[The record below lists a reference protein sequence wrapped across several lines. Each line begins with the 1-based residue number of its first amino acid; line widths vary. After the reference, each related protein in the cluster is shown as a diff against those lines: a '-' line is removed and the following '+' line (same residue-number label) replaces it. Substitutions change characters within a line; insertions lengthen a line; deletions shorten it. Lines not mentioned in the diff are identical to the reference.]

1 MNERKE
7 ERKKIKRHFRHL
19 GITMLFQAGLL
30 WGVVG
35 VYLVVLTVQA
45 MLLHPDLTEQQLEAQ
60 VVTPVSESGWPMI
73 VAVLVAFIPLLIY
86 RKKKFFT
93 YDLRTTKRKITVKVF
108 ILGLI
113 VAIGLNVI
121 ISPVMYPVE
130 WLLNLFGYTAD
141 PSKEI
146 LEGSKTASMFVYT
159 CFFAPIF
166 EEFIYRGVVMRSL
179 ERFGSVFAITISALL
194 FSMMHGNIIQ
204 MPIAFAIGLVL
215 GYLAKTYTIWLTIL
229 IHCANNLLS
238 EGYSA
243 LPSAFWS
250 TIFDLIIT
258 AILISTVSVFLYKN
272 KHNIKELLSSIRQ
285 KLPEKRLWIY
295 FFTSIPMILLLLSNI
310 VVVIL
315 GIEKL

>member
-19 GITMLFQAGLL
+19 GITLLFQAGLL

-35 VYLVVLTVQA
+35 IYLIALTVQT
-45 MLLHPDLTEQQLEAQ
+45 LFLHPNLTEHQFETQ
-60 VVTPVSESGWPMI
+60 VTTSLVDSGWPMI
-73 VAVLVAFIPLLIY
+73 IAVLAAFIPLLIY

-93 YDLRTTKRKITVKVF
+93 YDLRTKKQKVTVKVF

-113 VAIGLNVI
+113 ATLGVNAI

-130 WLLNLFGYTAD
+130 WLLNLIGYTAD
-141 PSKEI
+141 PSREI
-146 LEGSKTASMFVYT
+146 LEGSKTTSMFVYT
-159 CFFAPIF
+159 CLIGPII
-166 EEFIYRGVVMRSL
+166 EEFIYRGAVMRSL

-194 FSMMHGNIIQ
+194 FGMMHGNIIQ
-204 MPIAFAIGLVL
+204 IPMAFSIGIVL
-215 GYLAKTYTIWLTIL
+215 GYLAKTYGIWLTVL
-229 IHCANNLLS
+229 IHMANNLFS
-238 EGYSA
+238 EGFSA
-243 LPSAFWS
+243 LPSAVWS
-250 TIFDLIIT
+250 TAFDIIMA
-258 AILISTVSVFLYKN
+258 AILMSTVSVLLYKN

-295 FFTSIPMILLLLSNI
+295 FFTSIPMILLLLSDS

>member
-35 VYLVVLTVQA
+35 VYLIVLTVQT
-45 MLLHPDLTEQQLEAQ
+45 LFLHPNLTEHQFEAQ
-60 VVTPVSESGWPMI
+60 VTTSLVDSGWPMI

-93 YDLRTTKRKITVKVF
+93 YDLRTVKHKVTIKVF

-121 ISPVMYPVE
+121 ITPVMYPVE
-130 WLLNLFGYTAD
+130 WLLNLIGYTAD
-141 PSKEI
+141 PSREI
-146 LEGSKTASMFVYT
+146 LEGSKTTSMFVYT
-159 CFFAPIF
+159 CLIGPII

-204 MPIAFAIGLVL
+204 LPIAFAIGLVL

-243 LPSAFWS
+243 LPSTFWS
-250 TIFDLIIT
+250 TIFDVIIT
-258 AILISTVSVFLYKN
+258 AILISTVSVFLYKK
-272 KHNIKELLSSIRQ
+272 KHNIKEWLSSVRR

-295 FFTSIPMILLLLSNI
+295 FFTSIPMILLLLSDS